1 LHTHQRLHD
10 GLADVL
16 EVHTVVRPLV
26 STPIAITA
34 SKG

>member
-1 LHTHQRLHD
+1 
-10 GLADVL
+10 LADVL
-16 EVHTVVRPLV
+16 EVHTVVGPLV